1 MKYALFSV
9 IMIVHLS
16 LSAQTDSLWTR
27 CYGGSAD
34 DPAGFGSGFPGAP
47 QVSAVADANANLYVC
62 TYAASSDGFLTSNA
76 GSDDVWV
83 FKLNPDGDTL
93 WTRVIGGSSSERAYR
108 IAFDSDNN
116 LLIAGKTLSNNG
128 PFTANKGSFDG
139 FAAKINA
146 QNGEIIWLRMYG
158 GTEGDAFYGII
169 PTSDGGYLIYG
180 ETASIDGDINQSS
193 HAGSNEAWVIKTNA
207 AGNIQWQSL
216 TSGIVNNSDWIE
228 TFFSAVELP
237 NNQGYWLMGITG
249 NFNDFNTD
257 NILLCRYNAA
267 GDQTIKKVTGSPTQD
282 SPGGLALI
290 GNRIYVSARVGATG
304 LDVSDYNGGMAD
316 CWVAA
321 FDLDGLKIWDRSYG
335 GTDVEYPYDL
345 GVDGLGNL
353 WVSAVTRSSNGTAS
367 ATAYGGFDAW
377 YIKINPLNG
386 DTLKTIRKGGSNADF
401 GHATAF
407 TPNNAFLY
415 TVGRTRSANAWSHAN
430 NGADGTADVIV
441 SKWEYEDVTST
452 VDIKSESLKMEIFP
466 NPAKDWLQVV
476 LANENDFV
484 QYAILDLSGRTII
497 RENTEA
503 NKQLHIAVNSLP
515 SGIYFIE
522 LSNRSGKRAVEK
534 FIIN

>member
-1 MKYALFSV
+1 MKYALFSILMLV
-9 IMIVHLS
+9 QLS

-34 DPAGFGSGFPGAP
+34 EPAGFGSGFPGAP
-47 QVSAVADANANLYVC
+47 QVSAIADANDNLYVC
-62 TYAASSDGFLTSNA
+62 TYAASNDGFLTSNA

-83 FKLNPDGDTL
+83 FKLNSEGDTL
-93 WTRVIGGSSSERAYR
+93 WTKVIGGSSSERAYR
-108 IAFDSDNN
+108 IVFDSDNN

-128 PFTANKGSFDG
+128 PFTENKGSFDG

-146 QNGEIIWLRMYG
+146 QNGELIWLRMYG

-180 ETASIDGDINQSS
+180 ETASIDGNIEQSS

-207 AGNIQWQSL
+207 AGVIQWQSL
-216 TSGIVNNSDWIE
+216 TSGVVNSLDWIE
-228 TFFSAVELP
+228 TFFSAVEIP
-237 NNQGYWLMGITG
+237 NNQGFWLMGVTG

-257 NILLCRYNAA
+257 DILLCRYNAA
-267 GDQTIKKVTGSPTQD
+267 GEQTLKKVTGSPSQD
-282 SPGGLALI
+282 APGGLVYSA
-290 GNRIYVSARVGATG
+290 NRIYVSARVGSIG
-304 LDVSDYNGGMAD
+304 LDVSQYNGGSAD
-316 CWVAA
+316 CWLAA
-321 FDLDGLKIWDRSYG
+321 FDLNGNKVWDRAYG

-345 GVDGLGNL
+345 NVDGLGNL
-353 WVSAVTRSSNGTAS
+353 WMSAVTRSANGTAV
-367 ATAYGGFDAW
+367 APAFGGFDAW

-407 TPNNAFLY
+407 TPNNAYLY
-415 TVGRTRSANAWSHAN
+415 SVGRTRSVNAWAHSN

-441 SKWEYEDVTST
+441 SKWEYEDVTS
-452 VDIKSESLKMEIFP
+452 VVEMKSETSKIEIFP

-476 LANENDFV
+476 WADENNFV

-497 RENTEA
+497 RENTES
-503 NKQLHIAVNSLP
+503 NKYVNILVNSLP

-522 LSNRSGKRAVEK
+522 LNDRFGKKSIQK
-534 FIIN
+534 FIVN